1 MRCPECRESMRC
13 SAPLQRNYRL
23 ANIAEDYRQRGRP
36 RPVPAPSPAPVPC
49 DLCCPGDAAG
59 AVKTCL
65 QCEVSMCAE
74 HLRPHLERPAF
85 RTHPLAQ
92 PLGDARQRKCPAH
105 DELYR
110 YYCPQDRALLCQA
123 CTIEGQHAGH
133 GLQTLKNTMRDLK
146 EALQVQGQRLN
157 RRISR
162 SEKFLQLRAD
172 AERDSQCVRAHSG
185 AGPGA
190 ELQRCGG
197 RMAEDRAQLQ
207 QAQSS
212 LQALLQQ
219 NDPFLFVQEYHS
231 TGKMLRRALKRP
243 LSSPGSVCLDREALV
258 EAMEAKLEEF
268 QTEFRL
274 QISDL
279 IHTVGLETDGEEEE
293 EGREEEVEEEE
304 EDESESDEDEDGD
317 EEDEIRSEGM
327 KRMITAN
334 LLMTCTTRR
343 KRRKRKMCPLTE
355 AIQRLCTEALQVQ
368 GQRLNRRIS
377 RSEKFLQLRADAER
391 DSQRFVEG
399 AEQQVQVVGGQV
411 QGQLG
416 LFLSALRECVRAH
429 SGAGPGA
436 ELQRCGG
443 RMAED
448 RAQLQ
453 QAQSSLQALLQQND
467 PFLFVQEYHST
478 GKMLRRALKRPLSSP
493 GSVCL
498 DREALVEAM
507 EAKLEEFQTEFRLQ
521 ISDLIHTV
529 GLLNTAPQDGGREE
543 EEGESESEDEDEDG
557 DPVDEIRSEGDEED
571 DHNQSADGLCKPE
584 EEEKE
589 EDMSSD

>member
-1 MRCPECRESMRC
+1 MNER
-13 SAPLQRNYRL
+13 RNYRL

-146 EALQVQGQRLN
+146 
-157 RRISR
+157 
-162 SEKFLQLRAD
+162 
-172 AERDSQCVRAHSG
+172 
-185 AGPGA
+185 
-190 ELQRCGG
+190 
-197 RMAEDRAQLQ
+197 
-207 QAQSS
+207 
-212 LQALLQQ
+212 
-219 NDPFLFVQEYHS
+219 
-231 TGKMLRRALKRP
+231 
-243 LSSPGSVCLDREALV
+243 
-258 EAMEAKLEEF
+258 
-268 QTEFRL
+268 
-274 QISDL
+274 
-279 IHTVGLETDGEEEE
+279 
-293 EGREEEVEEEE
+293 
-304 EDESESDEDEDGD
+304 
-317 EEDEIRSEGM
+317 
-327 KRMITAN
+327 
-334 LLMTCTTRR
+334 
-343 KRRKRKMCPLTE
+343 
-355 AIQRLCTEALQVQ
+355 EALQVQ

-529 GLLNTAPQDGGREE
+529 GLETDGEEEEEGREE
-543 EEGESESEDEDEDG
+543 EVEEEEEDESESDEDEDG
-557 DPVDEIRSEGDEED
+557 DEEDEIRSEGDEED
-571 DHNQSADGLCKPE
+571 DHSESADDLYHPE
-584 EEEKE
+584 EEEEE
-589 EDMSSD
+589 EDVSSD

>member
-1 MRCPECRESMRC
+1 MPRSKEIPEEMRKKVVEIHKSGKGYKAISQALGLKRTTVRAIVCKWKTLGTVVNLPRS
-13 SAPLQRNYRL
+13 
-23 ANIAEDYRQRGRP
+23 GRP
-36 RPVPAPSPAPVPC
+36 AKITGRVQRP
-49 DLCCPGDAAG
+49 LLKQAA
-59 AVKTCL
+59 KDP
-65 QCEVSMCAE
+65 
-74 HLRPHLERPAF
+74 R
-85 RTHPLAQ
+85 
-92 PLGDARQRKCPAH
+92 
-105 DELYR
+105 
-110 YYCPQDRALLCQA
+110 
-123 CTIEGQHAGH
+123 
-133 GLQTLKNTMRDLK
+133 NTSN
-146 EALQVQGQRLN
+146 E
-157 RRISR
+157 
-162 SEKFLQLRAD
+162 
-172 AERDSQCVRAHSG
+172 
-185 AGPGA
+185 
-190 ELQRCGG
+190 
-197 RMAEDRAQLQ
+197 
-207 QAQSS
+207 
-212 LQALLQQ
+212 LQALIA
-219 NDPFLFVQEYHS
+219 S
-231 TGKMLRRALKRP
+231 
-243 LSSPGSVCLDREALV
+243 
-258 EAMEAKLEEF
+258 AK
-268 QTEFRL
+268 
-274 QISDL
+274 
-279 IHTVGLETDGEEEE
+279 
-293 EGREEEVEEEE
+293 
-304 EDESESDEDEDGD
+304 
-317 EEDEIRSEGM
+317 
-327 KRMITAN
+327 
-334 LLMTCTTRR
+334 
-343 KRRKRKMCPLTE
+343 
-355 AIQRLCTEALQVQ
+355 EALQVQ

-543 EEGESESEDEDEDG
+543 EEGESEDEDEDG